1 MTTKESLYQYNLRT
15 HSYNDVWKQISN
27 LIPTQTTNT
36 LIVNAG
42 IGYLVKYLID
52 HDFKN
57 IKGINAHPELTL
69 KGIELCK
76 ELKELLICE
85 NFFRLTKD
93 KLKSYECFVFAK
105 TLEYLENDKQ
115 FLKHLPTQA
124 NIILTIPNYD
134 DGLTLTHFST
144 DKEIRKYFEN
154 EIENLEIYKIC
165 LYKNMEFM
173 IDQAVF
179 VVKGNIK

>member
-1 MTTKESLYQYNLRT
+1 MTTKESLYQYNLRS
-15 HSYNDVWKQISN
+15 HSYYDVWKQISN
-27 LIPTQTTNT
+27 LVPTPTTKT
-36 LIVNAG
+36 LVVNAG
-42 IGYLVKYLID
+42 IGYLVKYLLD
-52 HDFKN
+52 QDFEN
-57 IKGINAHPELTL
+57 TKGINAHPELTL

-76 ELKELLICE
+76 ELENILTCE

-93 KLKSYECFVFAK
+93 KLNEYDCFVFSK

-115 FLKHLPTQA
+115 FLKYLPTNA

-134 DGLTLTHFST
+134 DGLTLKHFANE
-144 DKEIRKYFEN
+144 KEIRTYFEN
-154 EIENLEIYKIC
+154 EIENIEIYKVC

-179 VVKGNIK
+179 VIKGNIK

>member
-1 MTTKESLYQYNLRT
+1 MAKESLYDYNLRT

-27 LIPTQTTNT
+27 LIHVHTKT
-36 LIVNAG
+36 LIINAG
-42 IGYLVKYLID
+42 IGYLLKYLID
-52 HDFKN
+52 RDFEN
-57 IKGINAHPELTL
+57 VKGINAHPELTL

-76 ELKELLICE
+76 DLTESLVCE
-85 NFFRLTKD
+85 NFFRISEDNLKD
-93 KLKSYECFVFAK
+93 YDCFIFAK

-115 FLKHLPTQA
+115 FLKHLPEKS
-124 NIILTIPNYD
+124 NIILTLPNYD
-134 DGLTLTHFST
+134 DGLTLKHFSS
-144 DKEIRKYFEN
+144 DKEIRDYFKDILEN
-154 EIENLEIYKIC
+154 IEIYKIC